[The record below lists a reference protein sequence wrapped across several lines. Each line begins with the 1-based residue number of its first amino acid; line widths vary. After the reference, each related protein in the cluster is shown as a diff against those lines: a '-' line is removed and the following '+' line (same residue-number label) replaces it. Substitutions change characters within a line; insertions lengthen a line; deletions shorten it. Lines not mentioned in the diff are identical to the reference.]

1 MIPSKP
7 VSVLKHAFVFC
18 RYSVAALIWIAFL
31 THMKWLMVFVLALL
45 LASALLGVRRAPMI
59 LLYSTTVNKI
69 VRSEHFE
76 MLNENAM
83 RFAHAMGSFLSL
95 ICILTLYFLNERT
108 GWIIVFF
115 FAILKTVS
123 ALGFCP
129 ASKLFDCAT
138 SGSCC
143 SFLKKS

>member
-7 VSVLKHAFVFC
+7 VSVLKHAFIFC
-18 RYSVAALIWIAFL
+18 RYGVAVLIWAAFFMKL
-31 THMKWLMVFVLALL
+31 KWLMAAVFAILFL
-45 LASALLGVRRAPMI
+45 SALLKVGRAPMI
-59 LLYSTTVNKI
+59 LLYSHTINKI
-69 VRSEHFE
+69 FRSEHYE
-76 MLNENAM
+76 VLNENAM
-83 RFAHAMGSFLSL
+83 RFAHVLGSALSL
-95 ICILTLYFLNERT
+95 ACVLTLYFFNERT
-108 GWIIVFF
+108 GWVMVFF
-115 FAILKTVS
+115 FAILKTIS